1 MLDERDL
8 KLIDALQAAPR
19 ASWSVLGKALELG
32 AVTAARRWDA
42 LVERGEA
49 WLTAYAGGELSAQ
62 LSLAFVA
69 VDCEPGRQ
77 LEAAHALAADVHAPT
92 VEFVAGPCD
101 LLAHVVTP
109 TLPDLANYVLHR
121 LSTLPGVAAVRTIVS
136 PRLFTEGSRWRVRAI
151 SPGEREAL
159 TTRPVRHHPP
169 LRFDDEDRALIL
181 ALGKDVRASAAA
193 LAIELGVGASTV
205 RRRLD
210 ALLARGAIRLRCE
223 ISRPV
228 SPAPVTVT
236 LWLRVPPDKLETTAR
251 SLAMLPESRMCAA
264 IGGAANLMLVVWL
277 PAHQDLPVLESVLAQ
292 KLPWL
297 KIAERAVTLRS
308 VKLMGRLLD
317 EAGLAVGRVP
327 LDFWTAVP
335 VPGHGDRSLAGPAN
349 EGGEVEGS
357 IHRTGDFGERAIAR
371 ER

>member
-1 MLDERDL
+1 MIDESTMLDERDL

-19 ASWSVLGKALELG
+19 ASWSVLGKALGLT

-49 WLTAYAGGELSAQ
+49 WLTAYPGGELTAR
-62 LSLAFVA
+62 LTLAFAQIGCV
-69 VDCEPGRQ
+69 PGRQ
-77 LEAAHALAADVHAPT
+77 LEVATALAADPHVPS
-92 VEFVAGPCD
+92 VECVAGPCD
-101 LLAHVVTP
+101 LLAHVATP
-109 TLPDLANYVLHR
+109 TLRDLSGHVLHR
-121 LSTLPGVAAVRTIVS
+121 LSAIPGVTSVRTAVS

-159 TTRPVRHHPP
+159 AVRPARAHPP

-193 LAIELGVGASTV
+193 LALELGVGASTV

-223 ISRPV
+223 IARTR

-251 SLAMLPESRMCAA
+251 SLSMLPESRMCAA
-264 IGGAANLMLVVWL
+264 LVGSANLMLVVWL
-277 PAHQDLPVLESVLAQ
+277 PSPSDLLALETGLARQ
-292 KLPWL
+292 LPWL
-297 KIAERAVTLRS
+297 DIVDRATSLRG
-308 VKLMGRLLD
+308 VKLMGRLTN

-327 LDFWTAVP
+327 LDFWTP
-335 VPGHGDRSLAGPAN
+335 DPA
-349 EGGEVEGS
+349 ELP
-357 IHRTGDFGERAIAR
+357 RMQ
-371 ER
+371 